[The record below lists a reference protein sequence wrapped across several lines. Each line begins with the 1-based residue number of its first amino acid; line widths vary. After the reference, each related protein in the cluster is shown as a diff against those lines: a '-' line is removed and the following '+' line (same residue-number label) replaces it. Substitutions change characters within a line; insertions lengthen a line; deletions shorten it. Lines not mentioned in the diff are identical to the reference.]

1 MYWETTKRRMIWAII
16 KIGFQRLG
24 QALVNNDNRKLLNPT
39 YDDASKLWIELG
51 ILYVI
56 QATANITD
64 EVIGAKNYQ
73 TKTRSDPFG
82 KREWTKTSTHYIR
95 SQWNQNMA

>member
-1 MYWETTKRRMIWAII
+1 M
-16 KIGFQRLG
+16 
-24 QALVNNDNRKLLNPT
+24 LNPT

-51 ILYVI
+51 ISYVI
-56 QATANITD
+56 QATANITH

-82 KREWTKTSTHYIR
+82 KRE
-95 SQWNQNMA
+95 

>member
-1 MYWETTKRRMIWAII
+1 MYWETTKKRMIWAII
-16 KIGFQRLG
+16 KNGFQRLG
-24 QALVNNDNRKLLNPT
+24 QALGNNDNRKLLNPT

-82 KREWTKTSTHYIR
+82 KRECQHTT
-95 SQWNQNMA
+95 